1 MKKIHILLLMCLLI
15 LMPTLIFGCS
25 PQSLTPEPLTPIQM
39 DKSPFTGIPC
49 SAPCWYGMTIGESS
63 ENDLISFLPTMTFID
78 QNSIQRIPRSYIAY
92 NEVDI
97 TAKCA
102 KPNIPCYT
110 FYFVE
115 DNLTEIDIQL
125 NYEIRLYEAVELL
138 GDPDYIVYRVTE
150 PEQLICEVLAI
161 WKSNQLVLS
170 SQRYS
175 GKNVEII
182 CGNLRDSRKPYSNML
197 ISKVYFLQNE
207 KIDLL
212 LANPEW
218 VFKYSGMIQDQ

>member
-1 MKKIHILLLMCLLI
+1 MSSLI
-15 LMPTLIFGCS
+15 SGCS
-25 PQSLTPEPLTPIQM
+25 PQSIKFEPLTPIQM

-49 SAPCWYGMTIGESS
+49 VAPCWYGLSIGESS
-63 ENDLISFLPTMTFID
+63 ENDLISILPTMTFID
-78 QNSIQRIPRSYIAY
+78 QNSIQRIPRSYIEY

-97 TAKCA
+97 TAKCT

-110 FYFVE
+110 FFFIE
-115 DNLTEIDIQL
+115 DNLTEIDIRL
-125 NYEIRLYEAVELL
+125 NYEIRLYEAVGLL
-138 GDPDYIVYRVTE
+138 GDPDFIVYRVTE

-175 GKNVEII
+175 GKNVEKI
-182 CGNLRDSRKPYSNML
+182 CGNLRDNRKPYSNMI
-197 ISKVYFLQNE
+197 ISNVYFLQDE
-207 KIDLL
+207 KIDVL